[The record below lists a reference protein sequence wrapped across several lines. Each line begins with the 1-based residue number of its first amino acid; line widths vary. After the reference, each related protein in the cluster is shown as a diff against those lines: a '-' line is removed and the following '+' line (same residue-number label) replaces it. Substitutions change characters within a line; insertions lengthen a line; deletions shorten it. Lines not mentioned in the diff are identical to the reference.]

1 MAEEVREQ
9 ESRKSGWGWPLKL
22 AAWVV
27 GVVVALVVI
36 LLLVLH
42 FALTPVVKQV
52 TDYVGKNVLKDKID
66 VEDVSLNLF
75 TGRLTIRNFKV
86 GNPGNMQDFNPAN
99 NTEKFETP
107 TIMEV
112 GEIYVNLNMRS
123 IFSDKIQI
131 REITIREPHITY
143 EMGGFSDSNVQSILN
158 HIKESKG
165 PAEEKPAEEAKP
177 AEEPK
182 KPGKKVIIDLV
193 RVTDGKIRLASK
205 VTGNNALPIP
215 LPDIEIKDIGKEKP
229 EGTSMVDATCE
240 ILTTICT
247 SVGDAV
253 VAAAKQIKEWG
264 EAGIKAV
271 GEAAGAAVDATKDA
285 AKGAADAVKGLF
297 GGDKDKDKKK

>member
-1 MAEEVREQ
+1 MSKGVKL
-9 ESRKSGWGWPLKL
+9 SLKI
-22 AAWVV
+22 AAWLV
-27 GVVVALVVI
+27 GVLAVLLVIV
-36 LLLVLH
+36 LAVLH

-86 GNPGNMQDFNPAN
+86 GNPGNVQDFDPKN

-123 IFSDKIQI
+123 LFSDKIQI
-131 REITIREPHITY
+131 REITIREPQITY

-165 PAEEKPAEEAKP
+165 PAKEEKPAEAAKP

-182 KPGKKVIIDLV
+182 QPGKKVVIDLV

-271 GEAAGAAVDATKDA
+271 GEAAGKAVDATKDA

-297 GGDKDKDKKK
+297 GGDKDKK

>member
-1 MAEEVREQ
+1 MSKLV
-9 ESRKSGWGWPLKL
+9 KLPLKI
-22 AAWVV
+22 AAWLIGILAVLLV
-27 GVVVALVVI
+27 IVLVVV
-36 LLLVLH
+36 H
-42 FALTPVVKQV
+42 FAMTPVVRQV

-86 GNPGNMQDFNPAN
+86 GNPGNVQDFDPKN

-123 IFSDKIQI
+123 LFSDKIQI
-131 REITIREPHITY
+131 LEITIREPHITY

-165 PAEEKPAEEAKP
+165 SAKEEKPAEAKP

-182 KPGKKVIIDLV
+182 QPGKKVVIDLV

-271 GEAAGAAVDATKDA
+271 GEAAGAAVDAAKDA
-285 AKGAADAVKGLF
+285 AKGATDAVKGLF
-297 GGDKDKDKKK
+297 GGDKKDGK